1 MNRKYFSASLL
12 LIFLLL
18 VMPFSLGGCSK
29 DSPKRAVKKELN
41 LIKELDESTI
51 KAFVSYEDMMSSH
64 SSSSDVGTE
73 TTEAVKL
80 FFQNFDYK
88 IKSSAVEDK
97 KATVHV
103 EITNLDTRALAKDVC
118 LALVEKGT
126 GSGSS
131 GNMTLNSYFALL
143 GDVLSENT
151 YDLVTTEA
159 DIELLKTDDG
169 WLIQNTD
176 QLEDDLVSGFIT
188 YLKDPYL
195 VTPEEIITVVM
206 DGLKEKSPDE
216 WKSYLNMQDI
226 FATYSE
232 DYEKVD
238 NALAEQL
245 SKCISYRILS
255 VQEDQE
261 EKSAA
266 VTLSIT
272 SLDMERVLKHYQN
285 LLIRYA
291 ATSKSLRASSSELAD
306 ETASLLAQA
315 LTENTDTTDTEV
327 TIHFTNNGSSWEI
340 QLNEDFTNALL
351 GNAGAAIQAFQNGSD
366 DTSGSTAETEP

>member
-73 TTEAVKL
+73 TTEAVKQ

-88 IKSSAVEDK
+88 IKSSSVEDK

-118 LALVEKGT
+118 LALVKKGT

-159 DIELLKTDDG
+159 DIKLLKTDDG
-169 WLIQNTD
+169 WMIQNTD

-206 DGLKEKSPDE
+206 EGLKEKSPDE
-216 WKSYLNMQDI
+216 WKAYLNMQDI

-245 SKCISYRILS
+245 SKCISYKILS
-255 VQEDQE
+255 VQENQK
-261 EKSAA
+261 EKSATA
-266 VTLSIT
+266 TLSIT
-272 SLDMERVLKHYQN
+272 SLDMKSVLKHYQD

-306 ETASLLAQA
+306 ETAALLAQA

-366 DTSGSTAETEP
+366 DTSDSVADTEQ